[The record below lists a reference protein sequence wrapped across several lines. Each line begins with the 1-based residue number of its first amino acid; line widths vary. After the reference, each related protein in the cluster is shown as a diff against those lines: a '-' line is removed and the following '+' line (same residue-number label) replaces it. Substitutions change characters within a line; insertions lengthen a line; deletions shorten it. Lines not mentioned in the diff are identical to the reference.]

1 MFSMPKL
8 LLLLAIVVVVFGA
21 SRLADIGS
29 GLGKGIKNFRDSLKD
44 KDEDP
49 SKSLKDPRDG

>member
-8 LLLLAIVVVVFGA
+8 LLLLVILVVIFGV

-29 GLGKGIKNFRDSLKD
+29 GLGNGIKNFRDSLKD
-44 KDEDP
+44 DAQP
-49 SKSLKDPRDG
+49 KSLKDPL